1 MALAQKKQEIDLKA
15 HKQMRVVLW
24 FGLVALTLQ
33 VLVFFRL
40 TFWELSWDIMEP
52 IAFFATA
59 GGLIC
64 GYTYFLVTS
73 RDPSYQDFMQ
83 RLYHSRQRKLF
94 RKQNFDIKRFKE
106 LQVQCQTKPP
116 TKQLLEDCDW
126 IWRWSLKMG
135 SLLYSVHIYL
145 HQIIWSEFVSSHH
158 SGPEPSLGLA
168 GKWEGQRSLNKTI
181 IASTHSSHLW
191 R

>member
-1 MALAQKKQEIDLKA
+1 VANVLPLTLLGEDDQRRLELMALAQKKQEIDLKA
-15 HKQMRVVLW
+15 HRQMRVVLW

-40 TFWELSWDIMEP
+40 TFWELSWDVMEP

-64 GYTYFLVTS
+64 GYTYFLITS

-116 TKQLLEDCDW
+116 TEQRYEDCDY
-126 IWRWSLKMG
+126 I
-135 SLLYSVHIYL
+135 
-145 HQIIWSEFVSSHH
+145 
-158 SGPEPSLGLA
+158 
-168 GKWEGQRSLNKTI
+168 
-181 IASTHSSHLW
+181 
-191 R
+191 

>member
-1 MALAQKKQEIDLKA
+1 MALAQKKEEIDLKA

-24 FGLVALTLQ
+24 SGLVALTLQ
-33 VLVFFRL
+33 VLIFFRL

-64 GYTYFLVTS
+64 GYTYFLITS

-116 TKQLLEDCDW
+116 TKKLLEDCD
-126 IWRWSLKMG
+126 
-135 SLLYSVHIYL
+135 
-145 HQIIWSEFVSSHH
+145 
-158 SGPEPSLGLA
+158 
-168 GKWEGQRSLNKTI
+168 
-181 IASTHSSHLW
+181 
-191 R
+191 